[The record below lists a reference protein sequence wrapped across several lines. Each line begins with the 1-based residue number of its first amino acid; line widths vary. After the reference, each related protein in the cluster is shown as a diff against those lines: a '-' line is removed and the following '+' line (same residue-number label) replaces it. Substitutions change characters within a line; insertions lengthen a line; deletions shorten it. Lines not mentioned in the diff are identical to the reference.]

1 MVAVVKSG
9 TFDRWL
15 SGLRDA
21 RGKAAI
27 LVRIER
33 LVVGN
38 AGDVK
43 PVGGGVSAMRIEFGP
58 GYRIYFKRQ
67 GEAAILLLAGGDKS
81 TQADDIAKAR
91 AIAEEWKDG
100 RDFQPV

>member
-33 LVVGN
+33 LVAGN

-43 PVGGGVSAMRIEFGP
+43 PVGGGVSEMRIEFGP

-67 GEAAILLLAGGDKS
+67 GEAVILLLAGGDKS

-100 RDFQPV
+100 